1 MSPLD
6 PLAQLLSRRPKRL
19 ALLEQIAEQGSITR
33 AAKAAGLSYKAAW
46 DAIDELNNLSEQPL
60 VSRSVGGKG
69 GGGARLTPAG
79 ERLLALQRRLQ
90 TLQVQLLQ
98 AAGDDADLELL
109 GRLMLRTSARNQ
121 LTGRVRAINGRGHN
135 DLIDVELPGGSRL
148 QALITHDST
157 ENLQLS
163 EGCSVVALIKAGWL
177 ELQALDQP
185 ADPGRNALEG
195 DIEQILPG
203 NGGPSEVRVSLA
215 NGQTLCAS
223 VEPEQLAMLNVTV
236 GDPVRAQFAA
246 SQVLLGTQL

>member
-1 MSPLD
+1 MSQLD

-90 TLQVQLLQ
+90 ALQMQLLQ

-121 LTGRVRAINGRGHN
+121 LTGRVQAIHARGHN
-135 DLIDVELPGGSRL
+135 DLVDIELPGGSHL

-157 ENLQLS
+157 ENLQLN
-163 EGCSVVALIKAGWL
+163 EGSNVVALIKAGWL
-177 ELQALDQP
+177 ELQTLNQP
-185 ADPGRNALEG
+185 VDPDRNALEG
-195 DIEQILPG
+195 HIERILPG
-203 NGGPSEVRVSLA
+203 NDGPSEVRVSLA

-223 VEPEQLAMLNVTV
+223 VEPAQLATLGVAV

>member
-1 MSPLD
+1 MSQLD

-79 ERLLALQRRLQ
+79 ERLLALQQRLQ
-90 TLQVQLLQ
+90 ALQMQLLQ

-121 LTGRVRAINGRGHN
+121 LTGRVHAIHAQGHN
-135 DLIDVELPGGSRL
+135 DLITIELPGGKHL

-163 EGCSVVALIKAGWL
+163 AGSSVVALIKAGWL
-177 ELQALDQP
+177 ELQPLSQP
-185 ADPGRNALEG
+185 ADVERNALEG
-195 DIEQILPG
+195 RIEQILPG
-203 NGGPSEVRVSLA
+203 SDGPSEVRVSLA

-223 VEPEQLAMLNVTV
+223 VEPERLATLAVTV

>member
-1 MSPLD
+1 MSQLD

-90 TLQVQLLQ
+90 ALQMQLLQ

-121 LTGRVRAINGRGHN
+121 LTGRVHAIHAQGHN
-135 DLIDVELPGGSRL
+135 DLITIELPGGKHL

-163 EGCSVVALIKAGWL
+163 AGSSVVALIKAGWL
-177 ELQALDQP
+177 ELQPLSQP
-185 ADPGRNALEG
+185 ADVERNALEG
-195 DIEQILPG
+195 RVEQILPG
-203 NGGPSEVRVSLA
+203 GDGPSEVRVSLA

-223 VEPEQLAMLNVTV
+223 VEPERLATLAVAV